1 MRLVR
6 GLRVAG
12 HTFEP
17 EAAPLAVHLDH
28 VAGNGIGEGKVNPVH
43 RCAPIVFLSLRRAS
57 RGSGTRGAVRSSGA
71 TSRRTWPWIFGFAC
85 WELFWFIGMTQDY
98 TLFFHGFAVLAGL
111 VLGSLGTLALQ
122 GLSDASGQGAASG
135 PQTSE
140 EAAGEAEADQ
150 GTPLE
155 DAVSV
160 CGLDT
165 QSGAS
170 LGDSGRSL
178 HLETEGE
185 EDFSG
190 LAITDVDCVLAELEV
205 PDHVLNQINST
216 RALDGRLSA
225 EWEGMS
231 ATWSY
236 HPRSGL
242 DLQLV
247 LE

>member
-1 MRLVR
+1 M
-6 GLRVAG
+6 
-12 HTFEP
+12 
-17 EAAPLAVHLDH
+17 
-28 VAGNGIGEGKVNPVH
+28 
-43 RCAPIVFLSLRRAS
+43 
-57 RGSGTRGAVRSSGA
+57 
-71 TSRRTWPWIFGFAC
+71 
-85 WELFWFIGMTQDY
+85 
-98 TLFFHGFAVLAGL
+98 
-111 VLGSLGTLALQ
+111 LGSLGTLALQ
-122 GLSDASGQGAASG
+122 GLSDGSGQGAASG

-140 EAAGEAEADQ
+140 EAAEEVEADQ
-150 GTPLE
+150 STPLE
-155 DAVSV
+155 DAVSA
-160 CGLDT
+160 CGLDN

-178 HLETEGE
+178 HLGTEGN

-205 PDHVLNQINST
+205 PDHVLNQISST

-236 HPRSGL
+236 HPSSGL